1 MYHYYQYISYRNTID
16 ISYSVSTAS
25 VSSIKDGFLSGSQ
38 TTDESEK
45 HDRAPSWK
53 VRLAENTKN
62 KVVLNSKISIPYF
75 VLFLLIVTHCKA
87 ITYSPFVKSTLL
99 F

>member
-1 MYHYYQYISYRNTID
+1 
-16 ISYSVSTAS
+16 VSTAS

-38 TTDESEK
+38 TDESEK

-62 KVVLNSKISIPYF
+62 KVY
-75 VLFLLIVTHCKA
+75 
-87 ITYSPFVKSTLL
+87 
-99 F
+99 